1 MSHCTACGH
10 ERRPA
15 AKFCTHCGQRLAP
28 EPSLDDV
35 VRPVDDQADAAAQ
48 AARTAPE
55 AATTR
60 LEPAVTVAA
69 DGSQID
75 GGWVDGGVVDG
86 GGATA
91 VPSAESPYD
100 EAPTTDA
107 PADVTWASG
116 PLAPEEHGREEHGRE
131 EHGREEHGRE
141 GHGFEPEFENDAA
154 PESWDVRPD
163 DESIDGA
170 ERFPAE
176 PAEPVDLGAPEAPGA
191 TSDIT
196 APFASPAVAGSV
208 PQPGTTPTPPPY
220 PPVGSAPR
228 PQYDPAALGAAAGAA
243 RARLAGSVRQ
253 LPLPEAQI
261 TRAVRDGAL
270 LAAGSWLVCVLVIA
284 LFDVLREGNVA
295 PMMWFRG
302 GILLLALA
310 LRGAVS
316 VDGDTSFL
324 PRDLRRLLDLD
335 DLDVAVSSSF
345 MPLGLTALVLGG
357 AYLLARRADAGSR
370 STTTRDRA
378 LRALITGV
386 TSAVIVTVLCL
397 VLELV
402 VGSATVHARAV
413 PTFLG
418 TLALVALA
426 SFVGLGAHAS
436 AVARLPRSWAGD
448 IRTGGEFVLAVLTAA
463 ILVAVGFVVYAVA
476 TNDGGGSP
484 IDRPEWQAIDRFT
497 PFDAATSVLALVVVA
512 LVFVPTLLVVL
523 GGVIIGVSMT
533 ATLGVSGALR
543 DDSPLPGD
551 ADHWSQSIGVLE
563 GSVPGKY
570 LAAALAICIVVA
582 LLVGLRAVLRHPT
595 VGTPRIWQPALVAA
609 LGWAVLAWLTAYR
622 LNGTDNVEDA
632 TGGASAVLGLNA
644 LGAAAAAAVWVA
656 FGVFVA
662 HYLAGTLAF
671 SAPSVLA
678 VLGGK
683 RMDPTWQVV
692 LADALLRRG
701 QVPPRHLTAVADGLR
716 AGTIPPPGTP
726 AV

>member
-28 EPSLDDV
+28 EPAVDDV
-35 VRPVDDQADAAAQ
+35 ARLVDDQADAAAQ

-55 AATTR
+55 AATAR
-60 LEPAVTVAA
+60 LEPVVTGAA
-69 DGSQID
+69 DGSAID
-75 GGWVDGGVVDG
+75 VGVVDGGVVDG

-91 VPSAESPYD
+91 VPSAEVPYD
-100 EAPTTDA
+100 EAPTIDA
-107 PADVTWASG
+107 PADVTWTSG
-116 PLAPEEHGREEHGRE
+116 PVAPEEPGG
-131 EHGREEHGRE
+131 E
-141 GHGFEPEFENDAA
+141 GHEFEPASESDAA
-154 PESWDVRPD
+154 PESWDMRPD
-163 DESIDGA
+163 DEAVDGA

-176 PAEPVDLGAPEAPGA
+176 PVALGTPEVPGT
-191 TSDIT
+191 TSDAA
-196 APFASPAVAGSV
+196 APFASPAPTERGVPTGAGPV
-208 PQPGTTPTPPPY
+208 PPPGAAPAPPPY
-220 PPVGSAPR
+220 LPAGSAPQ

-243 RARLAGSVRQ
+243 RARIAGSVEQ
-253 LPLPEAQI
+253 LPLPQAQI

-270 LAAGSWLVCVLVIA
+270 LAGGSWLVCVLVLA

-310 LRGAVS
+310 LRGAVR
-316 VDGDTSFL
+316 VEGDTSFL
-324 PRDLRRLLDLD
+324 PSDPLGLLDLD

-402 VGSATVHARAV
+402 VGSATVHARTV

-448 IRTGGEFVLAVLTAA
+448 IRTGGEFVLAVLMAA
-463 ILVAVGFVVYAVA
+463 TLVAVGFLVYAVA

-551 ADHWSQSIGVLE
+551 ADHWAQSIGVLE

-622 LNGTDNVEDA
+622 LNGTGTVEDA
-632 TGGASAVLGLNA
+632 TGGASAVFGLNA

-662 HYLAGTLAF
+662 HYLAGTLAG

-678 VLGGK
+678 TLGGK